1 MKKGPAFQNVPDM
14 VNGSVVGGIP
24 VPCVGGAKC
33 FTPNASD
40 GVGTLYYTN
49 QQSPRLLFFH
59 DHAWGI
65 TRLNVYDGM
74 AAPYLIVD
82 KVEDDLIDGTNVSG
96 VFTAAGIAP
105 TQILPNL
112 GGVYRYGIPLVIQDK
127 SFVNDAATDALRSP
141 TFPGELRA
149 ESLTLRSWTLTGR
162 DLALVIRTEL
172 PCGGNLWVPS
182 RVYAD
187 RELL

>member
-1 MKKGPAFQNVPDM
+1 MSLTWWM
-14 VNGSVVGGIP
+14 ES

-33 FTPNASD
+33 FTPAAGD
-40 GVGTLYYTN
+40 GIGTLYYTN
-49 QQSPRLLFFH
+49 QQSPRLMFFH

-82 KVEDDLIDGTNVSG
+82 QVEDDLIDGTNFSG

-105 TQILPNL
+105 TKILPNL

-127 SFVNDAATDALRSP
+127 TFVNDASTDAIRNAYP
-141 TFPGELRA
+141 AIPRQFPANYQSNPRHLGRR
-149 ESLTLRSWTLTGR
+149 TLSG
-162 DLALVIRTEL
+162 
-172 PCGGNLWVPS
+172 
-182 RVYAD
+182 
-187 RELL
+187 